1 MVNIVKRILRT
12 LLILGCLLLFAV
24 PAVMAKVAIFCYH
37 EVDRP
42 NDAFAVSS
50 GRLEAHLKYLKKEGY
65 HFVTLNEYLAYTDGK
80 LKLPD
85 KSVMITFDDGY
96 RSFYTKV
103 YPLLKKYDVP
113 AMLAIVTSWTDGE
126 GLPTDVRAV
135 ATWDELKEMEKSG
148 LVTVVSH
155 SHALHKQQVLDP
167 QGDRNGI
174 AGARLYLNGR
184 YETDE
189 EYIRRLDNDMAQ
201 TQAEFRQ
208 YLGHPSKVMVWPYG
222 IYSGPAIDAAARHG
236 MTATFL
242 LDGGVNPADKAHQVY
257 ARRMIIS
264 SDTSVRVLKKLLTKD
279 HDTWNSKPLR
289 MAQIDIDNLYDANPL
304 IFRRNITNTLS
315 QLQASK
321 VNVVALQAFADPDGD
336 GNVDAVYFYNHEL
349 PVVADIFNT
358 VATAIQQQNITV
370 IAWMP
375 GLAYTPF
382 LAADGSNMVQGLQ
395 GKTGWYRRL
404 SPFDEQG
411 LQKVQTLYGDLG
423 RYTTA
428 QGVLLQ
434 DDLYLNDFEDA
445 SPVGQQAYQ
454 KAFGQTFTAQKGQQ
468 GEKWVALKTERLNEA
483 ADKALKAF
491 RQTRPNAITMRD
503 VYSAPVLNPKSREW
517 FAQDYRD
524 CLKRY
529 DYTVVMAYPQM
540 DHQADA
546 QLYLQDVAQ
555 AVKKAGG
562 TDKTIVK
569 IQSYDWEKEKWL
581 DKDTFQDELKTL
593 KKSGIRN
600 VGVYPQTFHT
610 WGK

>member
-1 MVNIVKRILRT
+1 M
-12 LLILGCLLLFAV
+12 
-24 PAVMAKVAIFCYH
+24 
-37 EVDRP
+37 
-42 NDAFAVSS
+42 
-50 GRLEAHLKYLKKEGY
+50 
-65 HFVTLNEYLAYTDGK
+65 
-80 LKLPD
+80 
-85 KSVMITFDDGY
+85 
-96 RSFYTKV
+96 
-103 YPLLKKYDVP
+103 
-113 AMLAIVTSWTDGE
+113 
-126 GLPTDVRAV
+126 
-135 ATWDELKEMEKSG
+135 
-148 LVTVVSH
+148 
-155 SHALHKQQVLDP
+155 
-167 QGDRNGI
+167 
-174 AGARLYLNGR
+174 
-184 YETDE
+184 
-189 EYIRRLDNDMAQ
+189 
-201 TQAEFRQ
+201 
-208 YLGHPSKVMVWPYG
+208 
-222 IYSGPAIDAAARHG
+222 
-236 MTATFL
+236 
-242 LDGGVNPADKAHQVY
+242 
-257 ARRMIIS
+257 
-264 SDTSVRVLKKLLTKD
+264 
-279 HDTWNSKPLR
+279 
-289 MAQIDIDNLYDANPL
+289 
-304 IFRRNITNTLS
+304 
-315 QLQASK
+315 
-321 VNVVALQAFADPDGD
+321 
-336 GNVDAVYFYNHEL
+336 
-349 PVVADIFNT
+349 
-358 VATAIQQQNITV
+358 
-370 IAWMP
+370 
-375 GLAYTPF
+375 
-382 LAADGSNMVQGLQ
+382 
-395 GKTGWYRRL
+395 
-404 SPFDEQG
+404 
-411 LQKVQTLYGDLG
+411 YGDLG

-546 QLYLQDVAQ
+546 QLYLRDVAQ
-555 AVKKAGG
+555 AIKKAGG

>member
-1 MVNIVKRILRT
+1 MVNLVKRILRM
-12 LLILGCLLLFAV
+12 LLVLGCLLTFAV
-24 PAVMAKVAIFCYH
+24 PAVMAQVAIFCYH

-50 GRLEAHLKYLKKEGY
+50 GRLEAHLKYLKKAGY
-65 HFVTLNEYLAYTDGK
+65 HFVTLDEYLAYTDGT

-103 YPLLKKYDVP
+103 YPLLKKYDIP

-135 ATWDELKEMEKSG
+135 ATWDELKEMEQSG

-155 SHALHKQQVLDP
+155 THALHKQQALDP

-174 AGARLYLNGR
+174 AGSHLYLNGR

-189 EYIRRLDNDMAQ
+189 EYDRRLDNDMAQ
-201 TQAEFRQ
+201 TQAEFQQ
-208 YLGHPSKVMVWPYG
+208 YLGHPSKVLVWPYG
-222 IYSGPAIDAAARHG
+222 IYSGPAIAAAARHG

-242 LDGGVNPADKAHQVY
+242 LDGGVNTADRAHQVY

-264 SDTSVRVLKKLLTKD
+264 SDVDVRRLKKLLTKD
-279 HDTWNSKPLR
+279 HDAWNSKPLR
-289 MAQIDIDNLYDANPL
+289 LAQIDIDNLYDANPQV
-304 IFRRNITNTLS
+304 FRRHISDTLA
-315 QLQASK
+315 QLSASK

-349 PVVADIFNT
+349 PIAADVFNT
-358 VATAIQQQNITV
+358 VAAAIQQENITV
-370 IAWMP
+370 VAWMP

-382 LAADGSNMVQGLQ
+382 LAADGSDTVQGLQ
-395 GKTGWYRRL
+395 GQTGWYRRL
-404 SPFDEQG
+404 SPFYEQG
-411 LQKVQTLYGDLG
+411 LQRIQNLYGDLG

-428 QGVLLQ
+428 QGILLQ

-445 SPVGQQAYQ
+445 SPAGQKVYEKIFGHPFTEQKGAQGQQWA
-454 KAFGQTFTAQKGQQ
+454 
-468 GEKWVALKTERLNEA
+468 ALKTDRLDEV
-483 ADKALKAF
+483 ADRELQAF

-503 VYSAPVLNPKSREW
+503 VYSAAVLEPQSRDW

-524 CLKRY
+524 CLRRY

-540 DHQADA
+540 DHQDDA
-546 QLYLQDVAQ
+546 QGYLQNVAR

-581 DKDTFQDELKTL
+581 DKDAFQNELKTL
-593 KKSGIRN
+593 KKAGVRN
-600 VGVYPQTFHT
+600 VGVYPQTFHN